1 MPESTSTLSTYPK
14 YVPSASVAGAGAPEQ
29 PGFAEPV
36 EPVEPVGWGEGPVV
50 SVGDDGSVT
59 LGSPVGP
66 GPAWVSSSPLSAIA
80 ASVPTTVTTTTIPAT
95 TIHVRR
101 LLPRLGGSLG
111 GRAGIGAV
119 GSGGGAGGSVGSL
132 DTRRLFYH
140 RAR

>member
-1 MPESTSTLSTYPK
+1 M
-14 YVPSASVAGAGAPEQ
+14 
-29 PGFAEPV
+29 
-36 EPVEPVGWGEGPVV
+36 V

-66 GPAWVSSSPLSAIA
+66 GPAWVSSSLSAIA
-80 ASVPTTVTTTTIPAT
+80 ASVPRTATTTTIPAT

-101 LLPRLGGSLG
+101 LPLWLGGCSLG

-119 GSGGGAGGSVGSL
+119 GFGGWGGTGGSVGSF